1 MCSSS
6 ISAMSSPAVALALES
21 ATAALRALVAGP
33 LPRLLLLDLL
43 SFLQL
48 ARQRPVRPVHH
59 RLAFVDAGEDLHVGA
74 AGDPRL
80 HLAHLRHT
88 VLVDDE
94 NHLDRLWLPGRRLGG
109 RLVLAVGG
117 VHAAGGGRVGHLDLS
132 FARRALLLLLL
143 RLSR

>member
-48 ARQRPVRPVHH
+48 ARQRPGRP
-59 RLAFVDAGEDLHVGA
+59 
-74 AGDPRL
+74 
-80 HLAHLRHT
+80 
-88 VLVDDE
+88 
-94 NHLDRLWLPGRRLGG
+94 
-109 RLVLAVGG
+109 VLAVGG
-117 VHAAGGGRVGHLDLS
+117 VHAAGGGRVGHLDLAL
-132 FARRALLLLLL
+132 ARRALLLLLL
-143 RLSR
+143 RLSRGDRLDGHHHHV